1 MKIRIKN
8 GFILRRVIEEN
19 IVVPVGENFSAFNGM
34 IVLNEVSAF
43 IFEQM
48 SDYISEDD
56 LLERILDE
64 FDVDKERAKADL
76 DKLFESWHNAGLL
89 EEAE

>member
-1 MKIRIKN
+1 MRVKIKN
-8 GFILRRVIEEN
+8 GFILRRVVGES

-48 SDYISEDD
+48 SDFISEDD

-76 DKLFESWHNAGLL
+76 DKLLESWRDADIL
-89 EEAE
+89 EEAK

>member
-1 MKIRIKN
+1 M
-8 GFILRRVIEEN
+8 RRVVDESL
-19 IVVPVGENFSAFNGM
+19 VVPVGENFSAFNKM

-48 SDYISEDD
+48 SDFISEDD

-76 DKLFESWHNAGLL
+76 DKLLESWHSAGLL